1 MKWTARLF
9 VAAVAVAAV
18 MTVSAAAADQAQ
30 ETTFRGK
37 ISDAMC
43 GASHGANGGDMT
55 KDHDCAVK
63 CAKKGGYVFV
73 AEGKDKK
80 ATIYKI
86 ANQDMKEV
94 TVHAGHPIDL
104 TGTLKGDT
112 LTVSKIVM
120 LPVK

>member
-1 MKWTARLF
+1 LF
-9 VAAVAVAAV
+9 VAAIAVAAF
-18 MTVSAAAADQAQ
+18 VSVRATAQ
-30 ETTFRGK
+30 ETTWRGK

-43 GASHGANGGDMT
+43 KGDHKDNGGT
-55 KDHDCAVK
+55 LAKDHDCSVK
-63 CAKKGGYVFV
+63 CAKSGGFVFV
-73 AEGKDKK
+73 TDKDKK
-80 ATIYKI
+80 STIYKI

-112 LTVSKIVM
+112 ITVSKIVM

>member
-9 VAAVAVAAV
+9 VAAIAVAAV
-18 MTVSAAAADQAQ
+18 MTVRAAAADQAQ
-30 ETTFRGK
+30 DTTWRGK

-43 GASHGANGGDMT
+43 GASHGANGGDMK
-55 KDHDCAVK
+55 KDHDCALK
-63 CAKKGGYVFV
+63 CAPKGGFVFV
-73 AEGKDKK
+73 TEKDKK
-80 ATIYKI
+80 PTIYKI

-94 TVHAGHPIDL
+94 TAHAGHVIDL

-112 LTVSKIVM
+112 ITISKVVM

>member
-1 MKWTARLF
+1 MKWTFRLF

-18 MTVSAAAADQAQ
+18 MSVRAVAADPAQ
-30 ETTFRGK
+30 DTTWRGK

-43 GASHGANGGDMT
+43 GASHGKNGGDMQ

-63 CAKKGGYVFV
+63 CAKNGSYVFV
-73 AEGKDKK
+73 TEKDKK
-80 ATIYKI
+80 PTIYKI
-86 ANQDMKEV
+86 SNQDMKDV
-94 TVHAGHPIDL
+94 TVHAGHLIDL

-112 LTVSKIVM
+112 ITISKIVM

>member
-1 MKWTARLF
+1 MTWTARLV

-18 MTVSAAAADQAQ
+18 ISVRVTAQ
-30 ETTFRGK
+30 ETTWRGK

-43 GASHGANGGDMT
+43 KGDHKDNGGT
-55 KDHDCAVK
+55 LAKDHDCSVK
-63 CAKKGGYVFV
+63 CAKSGGYVFV
-73 AEGKDKK
+73 TEKDKK
-80 ATIYKI
+80 STIYKI
-86 ANQDMKEV
+86 SNQDMKDV

-112 LTVSKIVM
+112 ITVSKIVM

>member
-18 MTVSAAAADQAQ
+18 MSVRVAGSAP
-30 ETTFRGK
+30 ETWRGK

-43 GASHGANGGDMT
+43 GASHGANGGTME

-63 CAKKGGYVFV
+63 CAKKGGFVFV
-73 AEGKDKK
+73 TEKDKK
-80 ATIYKI
+80 PVIYKI
-86 ANQDMKEV
+86 ANQDMTEV

-104 TGTLKGDT
+104 TGELKGDT
-112 LTVSKIVM
+112 ITVSKIVM